1 MRAFFQNILE
11 AFDSLASNRLRS
23 FLTILGMVIG
33 VAAVIAMLSVGRG
46 AEVEITGE
54 IEDIGTNLL
63 FVFSGGGEDV
73 RNPRPLTWGDAQAI
87 NDPFAAPSVL
97 MVAPIVQASREVTFR
112 GETVNT
118 AIVGITPEYSVIRDW
133 TTLEGE
139 FINDAHML
147 GRANVVLLGVE
158 VADALFGYRQGTAG
172 ETVRING
179 QPYRVIG
186 VMEEKGGSQ
195 FGSWDDRVLIP
206 LTTAHTRVIRR
217 RQSGQIDIL
226 LVQAV
231 SAEAVPQAV
240 EEISQILRV
249 RHYVQVGEDD
259 FTIFKQTDFL
269 SAVSSITN
277 ILTIF
282 LGGIAGISLL
292 VGGIGIMNIMLVSVV
307 ERTKEIG
314 LRKALGAR
322 KVDILLQFLTE
333 SVFLSLLGGIFGIG
347 LGWLVGV
354 IVKQIA
360 IYYESSITPQM
371 DLDIIL
377 LATLFSAGVG
387 VFFGLYPAYRAASL
401 EPVEALRS
409 E

>member
-1 MRAFFQNILE
+1 MRAFSQNIFE

-63 FVFSGGGEDV
+63 FVFSGGSEEV
-73 RNPRPLTWGDAQAI
+73 RNPRPLTWDDAQAL

-97 MVAPIVQASREVTFR
+97 MVAPLVQASREVTFH
-112 GETVNT
+112 GETINT
-118 AIVGITPEYSVIRDW
+118 SVVGVTPEYSPIRDW
-133 TTLEGE
+133 HPLEGE

-147 GRANVVLLGVE
+147 GRSNVVLLGVE
-158 VADALFGYRQGTAG
+158 VADKLFGYRQGIVG

-186 VMEEKGGSQ
+186 VMTEKGGSQ

-206 LTTAHTRVIRR
+206 LTTAHTRMIRR
-217 RQSGQIDIL
+217 RQTEQVDIVM
-226 LVQAV
+226 VQAV
-231 SAEAVPQAV
+231 SAESVPQAV
-240 EEISQILRV
+240 EEISQILRI
-249 RHYVQVGEDD
+249 RHFSQVGEDD

-292 VGGIGIMNIMLVSVV
+292 VGGIGIMNIMLVSVI

-322 KVDILLQFLTE
+322 KIDILLQFLTE
-333 SVFLSLLGGIFGIG
+333 SVFLSLLGGIMGIG
-347 LGWLVGV
+347 LGWVVGI

-360 IYYESSITPQM
+360 ISYNSSITPQM
-371 DLDIIL
+371 DSDIIL
-377 LATLFSAGVG
+377 LATIFSAAVG
-387 VFFGLYPAYRAASL
+387 VFFGLYPAYRAANL